1 MGVKTP
7 INWEFCQSLTGTD
20 LLALLKDGSFLD
32 SETRRY
38 STLVHE
44 EFVERRLTSFD
55 AAVGTTSKMET
66 GESRETM
73 NRRTVIV
80 EGPLA
85 FRMRRIV
92 AARLAEAGVHIMTLP
107 QLAARLAGGF
117 SRPARSE
124 DLDPAIRST
133 LDAGGFTELES
144 IRSLPGM
151 TRSVARTLIRLWYAD
166 FALDGHAHASPRLQD
181 LAMIE
186 ARVRASLPAG
196 VLSPRDLRDAALQ
209 RVTYAPAVLGAV
221 ELDHVVHV
229 APVWRPLLL
238 ALARHAT
245 LTWRNPSK
253 AAAAW
258 FPGELGSDPQ
268 PTPAS
273 PEIVS
278 CASPRA
284 EAVEALRWIREL
296 IASGRARPDEIAVC
310 ATATEDWDDHMLVLA
325 ADAALPLHFS
335 HGVPALASREGQ
347 VCAALADV
355 LINGLSQGRVR
366 RLFGHAAGRSRGL
379 DALPPSWAQGL
390 RPGAALFELE
400 QWRRALTEAHAHRG
414 DGVDVRPLLIPVLEL
429 LAKGARAADAAGGLL
444 LGRAARALWVEALRG
459 APPEALEFSLQEL
472 RLPDGRDPGA
482 CAVWCPATHLAAA
495 PRRFVRL
502 LGLTTRSWPR
512 RSGEDPLIP
521 NHILSC
527 EALDSESV
535 TEQDRRAYAIIT
547 AQADGALVLSRSR
560 RNAQGGLEAPSPL
573 VPHDPQRTTALKR
586 ARVPSHAF
594 SEADR
599 LLARPEEA
607 ATSLVV
613 QAAGAS
619 WRSRRI
625 PTITAYDGCVR
636 ENHPVIARAIAQV
649 QSATSLRLMLRDPLA
664 FVWRYAL
671 GWRSPVE
678 DEQPLSLD
686 ARSFGELVHEMLKRT
701 VDALEPHPGYVR
713 AARQEIENA
722 LDAASSA
729 IAVQWPV
736 QRSTPPVLLWRHT
749 LGAARDLALKALTL
763 DEAFQPVTRSWTE
776 LAFGREDDGTNAAGD
791 LLWPPTG
798 QVIIP
803 GVGLRIRGSIDRVDF
818 NSVRNGVRVS
828 DYKTGAE
835 PPRASEV
842 VLGRGAELQRV
853 LYALAARQ
861 LIADNPRVIARLVFL
876 ASDRPRPYSLPDI
889 DQAIAD
895 IAMHVGAAVDL
906 LRRGIALPG
915 PDAREDWND
924 FALALPAAPAV
935 YFQSKQAALGR
946 AFGDFARIWSV
957 R

>member
-1 MGVKTP
+1 
-7 INWEFCQSLTGTD
+7 
-20 LLALLKDGSFLD
+20 
-32 SETRRY
+32 
-38 STLVHE
+38 
-44 EFVERRLTSFD
+44 
-55 AAVGTTSKMET
+55 
-66 GESRETM
+66 
-73 NRRTVIV
+73 
-80 EGPLA
+80 
-85 FRMRRIV
+85 
-92 AARLAEAGVHIMTLP
+92 
-107 QLAARLAGGF
+107 
-117 SRPARSE
+117 
-124 DLDPAIRST
+124 
-133 LDAGGFTELES
+133 
-144 IRSLPGM
+144 M
-151 TRSVARTLIRLWYAD
+151 TRSVAWTLTRLWNAD
-166 FALDGHAHASPRLQD
+166 FALADRAHESARLQD
-181 LAMIE
+181 LMMIE

-209 RVTYAPAVLGAV
+209 RVTHAPAVLGAV
-221 ELDHVVHV
+221 ELDRVVRV
-229 APVWRPLLL
+229 TPVWRPLLL
-238 ALARHAT
+238 ALAPQGPLA
-245 LTWRNPSK
+245 WRNPGDPN
-253 AAAAW
+253 AAW
-258 FPGELGSDPQ
+258 FTGELASDAR

-310 ATATEDWDDHMLVLA
+310 ATATEDWDDHMLVLT
-325 ADAALPLHFS
+325 ADAGLPLHFS
-335 HGVPALASREGQ
+335 HGVPALASWEGQ

-355 LINGLSQGRVR
+355 LLNGLSQDRVR

-379 DALPPSWAQGL
+379 DALPANWAQGL

-400 QWRRALTEAHAHRG
+400 QWRRVLDEAHAHRT
-414 DGVDVRPLLIPVLEL
+414 DGVDVRPLLIPVLEV
-429 LAKGARAADAAGGLL
+429 LARGAGAADAAGGLL
-444 LGRAARALWVEALRG
+444 LGRAARALWVEALRR

-482 CAVWCPATHLAAA
+482 CAVWCPASHLAAA

-512 RSGEDPLIP
+512 RSGEDPLVP
-521 NHILSC
+521 GHILSR
-527 EALDSESV
+527 EALDSESL

-547 AQADGALVLSRSR
+547 AQAGGALVLSRSR
-560 RNAQGGLEAPSPL
+560 RNAQGGLQAPSPL
-573 VPHDPQRTTALKR
+573 VPHGPRTTALKR
-586 ARVPSHAF
+586 ARIPSHAF

-607 ATSLVV
+607 ATSPVLRT
-613 QAAGAS
+613 ADAC
-619 WRSRRI
+619 WCNRRN
-625 PTITAYDGCVR
+625 PAVSPHDGRVR

-671 GWRSPVE
+671 GWRSLVE

-686 ARSFGELVHEMLKRT
+686 ARAFGELVHEILKRT
-701 VDALEPHPGYVR
+701 IDALEPDPGYVR
-713 AARQEIENA
+713 AARHEIENA
-722 LDAASSA
+722 LDAASAA
-729 IAVQWPV
+729 IAAQWPLE
-736 QRSTPPVLLWRHT
+736 RSTPPVLLWRHT
-749 LGAARDLALKALTL
+749 LAAARDLALKALTL

-776 LAFGREDDGTNAAGD
+776 LTFGREDDGTTPAGD

-803 GVGLRIRGSIDRVDF
+803 GTGLRIRGSIDRVDF
-818 NSVRNGVRVS
+818 NSAHNGVRVS

-835 PPRASEV
+835 PAKASEI

-861 LIADNPRVIARLVFL
+861 LVADNPRVIARLVFL
-876 ASDRPRPYSLPDI
+876 GTDRPRPYNLADV

-895 IAMHVGAAVDL
+895 IGVHLSAAIDL

-924 FALALPAAPAV
+924 FALALPAALAV

>member
-1 MGVKTP
+1 
-7 INWEFCQSLTGTD
+7 
-20 LLALLKDGSFLD
+20 
-32 SETRRY
+32 
-38 STLVHE
+38 
-44 EFVERRLTSFD
+44 
-55 AAVGTTSKMET
+55 
-66 GESRETM
+66 M

-85 FRMRRIV
+85 FRMRRIA
-92 AARLAEAGVHIMTLP
+92 AARRAEAGVQIMTLP
-107 QLAARLAGGF
+107 QVAARLAGGF
-117 SRPARSE
+117 TRPARSE
-124 DLDPAIRST
+124 DLDPAIRSA
-133 LDAGGFTELES
+133 LEAGGFAELER
-144 IRSLPGM
+144 IRNLPGM
-151 TRSVARTLIRLWYAD
+151 TRSVAWTLTRLWNAD
-166 FALDGHAHASPRLQD
+166 FALADRAHERARLQD
-181 LAMIE
+181 LMTIE

-209 RVTYAPAVLGAV
+209 RVTHAPAVLGAV
-221 ELDHVVHV
+221 ELDRVARV

-238 ALARHAT
+238 ALAPQGPLA
-245 LTWRNPSK
+245 WRNPGDPN
-253 AAAAW
+253 AAW
-258 FPGELGSDPQ
+258 FTGELACDAR

-296 IASGRARPDEIAVC
+296 IASGCARPDEIAVC
-310 ATATEDWDDHMLVLA
+310 ATATEDWDDHMLVLT
-325 ADAALPLHFS
+325 ADAGLPLHFS

-347 VCAALADV
+347 ACAALADV
-355 LINGLSQGRVR
+355 LLNGLSQDRVR

-379 DALPPSWAQGL
+379 DALPSTWAQGL

-400 QWRRALTEAHAHRG
+400 QWRRALDEAHTHRA
-414 DGVDVRPLLIPVLEL
+414 DGVDVRPLLIPVLEM
-429 LAKGARAADAAGGLL
+429 LARGAGAADAAGGLL
-444 LGRAARALWVEALRG
+444 LGRGARAIWVEALRR

-472 RLPDGRDPGA
+472 RLPDGRDAGA
-482 CAVWCPATHLAAA
+482 CAVWCPASHLAAA

-512 RSGEDPLIP
+512 RSGEDPLVP
-521 NHILSC
+521 SHILSR
-527 EALDSESV
+527 EALDSNSI

-560 RNAQGGLEAPSPL
+560 RNAQGGLQAPSPL
-573 VPHDPQRTTALKR
+573 APHGPRTTALKR
-586 ARVPSHAF
+586 ARIPSHAF

-599 LLARPEEA
+599 LLARPGEA
-607 ATSLVV
+607 ASSPLLL
-613 QAAGAS
+613 AADAC
-619 WRSRRI
+619 WRNRRN
-625 PTITAYDGCVR
+625 PAVTAHDGRVR
-636 ENHPVIARAIAQV
+636 EDHPVIARAIAQV

-671 GWRSPVE
+671 GWRSLVE

-686 ARSFGELVHEMLKRT
+686 ARAFGELVHEILKRT
-701 VDALEPHPGYVR
+701 VDALEPDPGYVR
-713 AARQEIENA
+713 AARLEIDNA
-722 LDAASSA
+722 LDAASAA
-729 IAVQWPV
+729 IAAQWPV
-736 QRSTPPVLLWRHT
+736 ERSTPPFLLWRHT
-749 LGAARDLALKALTL
+749 LAAARDLALKALTL

-776 LAFGREDDGTNAAGD
+776 LAFGHEDDGTTPAGD

-803 GVGLRIRGSIDRVDF
+803 GAGLRIRGSIDRVDF
-818 NSVRNGVRVS
+818 NSAHNGVRVS

-835 PPRASEV
+835 PAKASEI

-861 LIADNPRVIARLVFL
+861 LVADNPRVIARLVFL
-876 ASDRPRPYSLPDI
+876 GTDRPRPYNLPDV

-895 IAMHVGAAVDL
+895 IAAHISAAVDL

>member
-1 MGVKTP
+1 
-7 INWEFCQSLTGTD
+7 
-20 LLALLKDGSFLD
+20 
-32 SETRRY
+32 
-38 STLVHE
+38 
-44 EFVERRLTSFD
+44 
-55 AAVGTTSKMET
+55 
-66 GESRETM
+66 M

-85 FRMRRIV
+85 FRMKRLV
-92 AARLAEAGVHIMTLP
+92 AARQGEAGVQIMTLP

-117 SRPARSE
+117 TRPARSE
-124 DLDPAIRST
+124 DLDPVIRSA
-133 LDAGGFTELES
+133 LEAGGFGELEG
-144 IRSLPGM
+144 IRNLPGM
-151 TRSVARTLIRLWYAD
+151 TRSVAWTLTRLWNAD
-166 FALDGHAHASPRLQD
+166 FALADHAHESARLQD
-181 LAMIE
+181 LMTIE
-186 ARVRASLPAG
+186 ARVRESLPAG
-196 VLSPRDLRDAALQ
+196 VLSPRDLRDASLQ
-209 RVTYAPAVLGAV
+209 RVTHAPAVLGAV
-221 ELDHVVHV
+221 ELDRVVRV

-238 ALARHAT
+238 ALARQVPLA
-245 LTWRNPSK
+245 WRNPGDPG
-253 AAAAW
+253 AAW
-258 FPGELGSDPQ
+258 FTGELVSDPR
-268 PTPAS
+268 PKLAS

-296 IASGRARPDEIAVC
+296 IASGRVRPDEIAVC

-325 ADAALPLHFS
+325 ADAGLPLHFS

-355 LINGLSQGRVR
+355 LLNGLSQDRVR

-390 RPGAALFELE
+390 RPGAALFEFE
-400 QWRRALTEAHAHRG
+400 QWRRALDEAHAHRT
-414 DGVDVRPLLIPVLEL
+414 DGIDVRPLLIPVLEV
-429 LAKGARAADAAGGLL
+429 LAGGAGTADAAGGLL
-444 LGRAARALWVEALRG
+444 LGRAARALWVEALRR

-482 CAVWCPATHLAAA
+482 SAVWCPASHLAAA

-512 RSGEDPLIP
+512 RSGEDPLVP
-521 NHILSC
+521 SHILSR
-527 EALDSESV
+527 EALYSESL
-535 TEQDRRAYAIIT
+535 TEQDRRAYAIVT
-547 AQADGALVLSRSR
+547 AEADGALVLSRSR
-560 RNAQGGLEAPSPL
+560 RNAQGGLQAPSPL
-573 VPHDPQRTTALKR
+573 LPHDPRTTALKR
-586 ARVPSHAF
+586 ARIPSHAF

-607 ATSLVV
+607 ATLPVLR
-613 QAAGAS
+613 AAEAC
-619 WRSRRI
+619 WRNRRN
-625 PTITAYDGCVR
+625 PAVTAHDGRVR
-636 ENHPVIARAIAQV
+636 EDHPVIARAVAQV
-649 QSATSLRLMLRDPLA
+649 QSATSLRRMLRDPLA

-671 GWRSPVE
+671 GWRSLVE

-686 ARSFGELVHEMLKRT
+686 ARAFGELVHEMLKRT

-713 AARQEIENA
+713 AARHEIETA
-722 LDAASSA
+722 LDEASGA
-729 IAVQWPV
+729 IAAQWPV
-736 QRSTPPVLLWRHT
+736 ERSIPPVLLWRHT
-749 LGAARDLALKALTL
+749 LAAARDLALKALTL
-763 DEAFQPVTRSWTE
+763 DEAFQPATRSWTE
-776 LAFGREDDGTNAAGD
+776 LAFGREDDGTNAAAD

-818 NSVRNGVRVS
+818 NSARNGIRVS

-835 PPRASEV
+835 PTKASEII
-842 VLGRGAELQRV
+842 LGRGAELQRV

-861 LIADNPRVIARLVFL
+861 LVADNPRVIARLVFL
-876 ASDRPRPYSLPDI
+876 GTDQPRPYSLPDV

-895 IAMHVGAAVDL
+895 IAAHVGAAVDL
-906 LRRGIALPG
+906 LRRGIVLPG

-935 YFQSKQAALGR
+935 YLQTKQAALSR